1 MLCKEK
7 IIFGVKLFLEQVL
20 KKKDKSCPFSWWD
33 IFTLPSIFKAGK
45 SSPPGCRKQKC
56 SCDKPETTSSI
67 RLYIYV
73 SQLFTQ
79 TLRCENR
86 AAACRSS
93 ESPCRRTTPAHTQ
106 NSVDMCMFVSL
117 SVSLLFVRGRSVP
130 VVWALS
136 CPSVWP
142 HLSLSPHVL
151 SHINVLHCLSFSLKP
166 TDQWDPRVSRLYD
179 WVFAQLQIKPN

>member
-1 MLCKEK
+1 MCIRFLIKTGTSHLKFVMLCKEK

-86 AAACRSS
+86 AADRQSLHADARLPPTHRTLSICVCLCR
-93 ESPCRRTTPAHTQ
+93 CLYL
-106 NSVDMCMFVSL
+106 C
-117 SVSLLFVRGRSVP
+117 
-130 VVWALS
+130 
-136 CPSVWP
+136 
-142 HLSLSPHVL
+142 
-151 SHINVLHCLSFSLKP
+151 CLSAVAAF
-166 TDQWDPRVSRLYD
+166 
-179 WVFAQLQIKPN
+179 QLCELCPVLQSDLTCPCPHMCCLI